1 MANPSASNPIFGK
14 ITFGSTSTAVLDVG
28 SGVPTGKVANKG
40 SLWIRT
46 DGSTNTRI
54 YINTDGDSTWA
65 AVTSA

>member
-1 MANPSASNPIFGK
+1 MSVSSSSNPILGR
-14 ITFGSTSTAVLDVG
+14 ITFGTTSTATLDVG

-40 SLWIRT
+40 SLWLRT

-54 YINTDGDSTWA
+54 YFNTDGDSTWA